1 MNPDNENFYKS
12 LKDSL
17 ANYPEPEPTEA
28 DWEAF
33 KSFRAEKQ
41 TKKKPIIGWLLP
53 SSFIIALLAIGAFN
67 LIQPEK
73 NVRNNVETKTD
84 RRNGLIAKAKPT
96 AVITEMNIEEK
107 KKNKPE
113 AQIKDARLY
122 KDSEKFSETDVLK
135 TEPNSLLNQHP
146 NEIKGDILPSLIN
159 LEDKTT
165 AQLINES
172 DPILLSSSTIKPL
185 KTNQLYAIP
194 EKLDLGSN
202 KKIKRPLQADW
213 VGIWGIG
220 AFAKETQ
227 NNINWGAGF
236 QLGKDIGK
244 GWYAAI
250 GLEYLQMDYQT
261 SHNWNNSFES
271 HDLIKVDTNL
281 KMNVNLNRIEMVM
294 DSIFEYR
301 THTENVKQQR
311 LSNSRNI
318 DIPIEFGY
326 VVNMGKL
333 SIGSAI
339 GIYNR
344 IKHTQTTTIE
354 KYPLSNRNEGNFEE
368 NYNYQL
374 LSSIGF
380 SLGYPINKRLLVQAS
395 PNLLFNPLEIKSG
408 LSETRIRMGIKYYLN

>member
-1 MNPDNENFYKS
+1 MNFDNENFYKS

-17 ANYPEPEPTEA
+17 ANYPEPEPSEA

-33 KSFRAEKQ
+33 KSLRTA
-41 TKKKPIIGWLLP
+41 KKKRKKPLMGWLLP
-53 SSFIIALLAIGAFN
+53 SSFIIALLAIGAFS
-67 LIQPEK
+67 LIQPEE
-73 NVRNNVETKTD
+73 NIRNNVETKIEL
-84 RRNGLIAKAKPT
+84 RNGLIAKAKPKPVT
-96 AVITEMNIEEK
+96 SETNREEK
-107 KKNKPE
+107 KKNKSK
-113 AQIKDARLY
+113 AQLKDARLN
-122 KDSEKFSETDVLK
+122 KDSEKFSQTDLLK
-135 TEPNSLLNQHP
+135 TQPNSLLNQNP
-146 NEIKGDILPSLIN
+146 NKIKGDILPSLIN
-159 LEDKTT
+159 LKGKTT

-172 DPILLSSSTIKPL
+172 DPILLSSSALKPL

-202 KKIKRPLQADW
+202 RKIKRPLQADW
-213 VGIWGIG
+213 LGIWGIG
-220 AFAKETQ
+220 TLAYETQ

-261 SHNWNNSFES
+261 SRNWNHSFKS
-271 HDLIKVDTNL
+271 YDLIKVDTNL

-301 THTENVKQQR
+301 THNENVKQQR

-344 IKHTQTTTIE
+344 IKHTQTTTLE
-354 KYPLSNRNEGNFEE
+354 RYPLSKRNEGNFEE
-368 NYNYQL
+368 NYTYQL
-374 LSSIGF
+374 LSNIGF
-380 SLGYPINKRLLVQAS
+380 SLGYPINKRILVQAS
-395 PNLLFNPLEIKSG
+395 PNLLFNPFEIKSG
-408 LSETRIRMGIKYYLN
+408 LTETRIRMGIKYYLN